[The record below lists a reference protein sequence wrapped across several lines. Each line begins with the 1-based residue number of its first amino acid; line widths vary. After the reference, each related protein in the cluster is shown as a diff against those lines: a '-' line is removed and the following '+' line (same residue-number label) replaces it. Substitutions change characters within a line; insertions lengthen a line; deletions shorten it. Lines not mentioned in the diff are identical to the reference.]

1 MRRSSKSLARR
12 YNGAGVYWRGGFA
25 VHTPV
30 GYAHEKQGF
39 RAAAPVVPAQ
49 DTFLPIPIHDPHQTP
64 GTLKRLPLR
73 KAAALFIVAVCLCL
87 SGLLYLQLEQTRRQD
102 LATAQMA
109 STNLTRAMAQQAE
122 DTFLAADLVLTSLV
136 DWVEDDGYGAA
147 QRPRLQK
154 TFARRVQQLE
164 QLHGMFLF
172 DREGQWVITSFTDL
186 PRGNGVADREYFKF
200 HQQNVSTVAHI
211 GPAIRSR
218 ENGEWIIPISKRI
231 NDRAGN
237 FQGVLMAGIKM
248 AYFDRFFKS
257 FSLDD
262 NGIMF
267 LGLKDGTLLARRPFD
282 EGLIGSSLA
291 QGRIY
296 QKLLPDAPAGTA
308 MIKSVVDGV
317 VRLYGYR
324 QLGSYP
330 LVVAAAS
337 SRDTILKGWYE
348 RAFQSSVIV
357 ALVILGVGLFGWVFI
372 HQVRDGERIEKN
384 LRKAQRA
391 LEQIATHDS
400 LTGLA
405 NRRLFERSLE
415 VEFAR
420 GARQSSPVGLI
431 MLDIDFFKRY
441 NDAYGHVAG
450 DHCLTQVAQ
459 VLKNCCQRKAD
470 LAVRYGGEEFAVLL
484 PDTDINGVLAI
495 AGQIRRSVMD
505 KRITH
510 SGSPTGYLTV
520 SLGCYSFIPS
530 GNDSLE
536 VFIQRADA
544 ALYQAKNA
552 GRNRAAVLSLDAGF
566 AELIRSDR

>member
-1 MRRSSKSLARR
+1 
-12 YNGAGVYWRGGFA
+12 
-25 VHTPV
+25 V

-102 LATAQMA
+102 LANAQIA

-122 DTFLAADLVLTSLV
+122 DTFLAADLVLTSLA

-147 QRPRLQK
+147 QRLRLQK

-172 DREGQWVITSFTDL
+172 DREGQWVITSFPDL
-186 PRGNGVADREYFKF
+186 PRGDGVVDREYFKF

-211 GPAIRSR
+211 GRAIRSR

-231 NDRAGN
+231 NDRDGN

-282 EGLIGSSLA
+282 ESLIGSSLA
-291 QGRIY
+291 QGKIY
-296 QKLLPDAPAGTA
+296 QKLLPEAPAGTA
-308 MIKSVVDGV
+308 MIRSVVDGV

-415 VEFAR
+415 IEFAR

-450 DHCLTQVAQ
+450 DHCLTQVALA
-459 VLKNCCQRKAD
+459 LKSCCQRKAD

-520 SLGCYSFIPS
+520 SLGCYSFIPR

-552 GRNRAAVLSLDAGF
+552 GRNRAAVLSLEAEV
-566 AELIRSDR
+566 AELMRSDR

>member
-1 MRRSSKSLARR
+1 M
-12 YNGAGVYWRGGFA
+12 
-25 VHTPV
+25 
-30 GYAHEKQGF
+30 
-39 RAAAPVVPAQ
+39 
-49 DTFLPIPIHDPHQTP
+49 PIPIHDPQQAP

-73 KAAALFIVAVCLCL
+73 KAAALFIVAVSLCL
-87 SGLLYLQLEQTRRQD
+87 FGLLYLQLEQSRRQD
-102 LATAQMA
+102 LAVAQMA
-109 STNLTRAMAQQAE
+109 SSNLTRAMAQQAE
-122 DTFLAADLVLTSLV
+122 DTFLAADLVMTSLV
-136 DWVEDDGYGAA
+136 DWIQDDGYGAA
-147 QRPRLQK
+147 QRPRLQR
-154 TFARRVQQLE
+154 TFARRVQQLG

-172 DREGQWVITSFTDL
+172 DKQGQWVITSFPDQPL
-186 PRGNGVADREYFKF
+186 GISVADREYFKF
-200 HQQNVSTVAHI
+200 HQQNVSSVAHI
-211 GPAIRSR
+211 GPAIRNR
-218 ENGEWIIPISKRI
+218 EDGEWIIPISKRV

-237 FQGVLMAGIKM
+237 FQGVLLAGIKM
-248 AYFDRFFKS
+248 AYFDQFFES

-267 LGLKDGTLLARRPFD
+267 LGLTDGTLLAHRPFD
-282 EGLIGSSLA
+282 QSLIGTSLA
-291 QGRIY
+291 QGEIY
-296 QKLLPDAPAGTA
+296 RKLLPSAAAGTA
-308 MIKSVVDGV
+308 MINSVVDGV
-317 VRLYGYR
+317 TRLYGYR
-324 QLGSYP
+324 QLVSYP
-330 LVVAAAS
+330 LAVSAGT

-415 VEFAR
+415 IEFSR
-420 GARQSSPVGLI
+420 GARQVSPVSLI

-459 VLKNCCQRKAD
+459 VLRSCCQRKSD

-484 PDTDINGVLAI
+484 PDTDINGALAI
-495 AGQIRRSVMD
+495 AGQIRRSVID
-505 KRITH
+505 KHITH

-520 SLGCYSFIPS
+520 SLGCYSFIPT
-530 GNDSLE
+530 GNDDPE

-552 GRNRAAVLSLDAGF
+552 GRNRAAVLSLEDAV
-566 AELIRSDR
+566 AELMRSDR

>member
-1 MRRSSKSLARR
+1 
-12 YNGAGVYWRGGFA
+12 
-25 VHTPV
+25 
-30 GYAHEKQGF
+30 
-39 RAAAPVVPAQ
+39 
-49 DTFLPIPIHDPHQTP
+49 LPIPIHDPQQAP
-64 GTLKRLPLR
+64 GALKRLPLR
-73 KAAALFIVAVCLCL
+73 KAAVLFIVAVCLCL
-87 SGLLYLQLEQTRRQD
+87 FGLLYLQLEQSRRQD
-102 LATAQMA
+102 LAVAKVA
-109 STNLTRAMAQQAE
+109 SSNLTRAMAQQAE
-122 DTFLAADLVLTSLV
+122 DTFHSADLVMTSLV
-136 DWVEDDGYGAA
+136 DWIEDDGYGAT
-147 QRPRLQK
+147 QKPRLQK
-154 TFARRVQQLE
+154 TFARRVQQME
-164 QLHGMFLF
+164 QLHGIFFF
-172 DREGQWVITSFTDL
+172 DKQGQWIITSFADL
-186 PRGNGVADREYFKF
+186 PRGNGVADRDYFKF
-200 HQQNVSTVAHI
+200 HQQNESTLAHI

-218 ENGEWIIPISKRI
+218 ENGEWIIPISKRV
-231 NDRAGN
+231 NDHAGN

-248 AYFDRFFKS
+248 AYFDQFFKS

-267 LGLKDGTLLARRPFD
+267 LGLTDGTLLARRPF
-282 EGLIGSSLA
+282 EENLIGTSLA

-296 QKLLPDAPAGTA
+296 QKLLPEAQSGTA
-308 MIKSVVDGV
+308 MIRSVVDDV

-348 RAFQSSVIV
+348 RAFQSSVII

-372 HQVRDGERIEKN
+372 HQVRNGERIEKN
-384 LRKAQRA
+384 LRRAQLA

-415 VEFAR
+415 IEFAR
-420 GARQSSPVGLI
+420 GARQVSPVSLI

-450 DHCLTQVAQ
+450 DHCLMQVAQ
-459 VLKNCCQRKAD
+459 VVKTCCQRKAD

-484 PDTDINGVLAI
+484 PDTDINGALAI
-495 AGQIRRSVMD
+495 AGQIRRSVID
-505 KRITH
+505 KHIIH

-520 SLGCYSFIPS
+520 SLGCYAFIPS

-536 VFIQRADA
+536 TFIHRADA

-552 GRNRAAVLSLDAGF
+552 GRNRAAVLSLDGGIT
-566 AELIRSDR
+566 ELMRSDR

>member
-1 MRRSSKSLARR
+1 M
-12 YNGAGVYWRGGFA
+12 
-25 VHTPV
+25 
-30 GYAHEKQGF
+30 
-39 RAAAPVVPAQ
+39 
-49 DTFLPIPIHDPHQTP
+49 PIPIHDPQQAP
-64 GTLKRLPLR
+64 GALKRLPLR
-73 KAAALFIVAVCLCL
+73 KAAVLFIVAVCLCL
-87 SGLLYLQLEQTRRQD
+87 FGLLYLQLEQSRRQD
-102 LATAQMA
+102 LAVAKVA
-109 STNLTRAMAQQAE
+109 SSNLTRAMAQQAE
-122 DTFLAADLVLTSLV
+122 DTFHSADLVMTSLV
-136 DWVEDDGYGAA
+136 DWIQDDGYGAT
-147 QRPRLQK
+147 QKPRLQK
-154 TFARRVQQLE
+154 TFARRVQQME
-164 QLHGMFLF
+164 QLHGIFFF
-172 DREGQWVITSFTDL
+172 DKQGQWIITSFADL
-186 PRGNGVADREYFKF
+186 PRGNGVADRDYFKF
-200 HQQNVSTVAHI
+200 HQQNESTLAHI

-218 ENGEWIIPISKRI
+218 ENGEWIIPISKRV
-231 NDRAGN
+231 NDHAGS

-248 AYFDRFFKS
+248 AYFDQFFKS

-267 LGLKDGTLLARRPFD
+267 LGLTDGTLLARRPF
-282 EGLIGSSLA
+282 EENLIGTSLA

-296 QKLLPDAPAGTA
+296 QKLLPEAQSGTA
-308 MIKSVVDGV
+308 MIRSVVDDV

-348 RAFQSSVIV
+348 RAFQSSVII

-372 HQVRDGERIEKN
+372 HQVRNGERIEKN
-384 LRKAQRA
+384 LRRAQLA

-415 VEFAR
+415 IEFAR
-420 GARQSSPVGLI
+420 GARQVSPVSLI

-450 DHCLTQVAQ
+450 DHCLMQVAQ
-459 VLKNCCQRKAD
+459 VVKTCCQRKAD

-484 PDTDINGVLAI
+484 PDTDINGALAI
-495 AGQIRRSVMD
+495 AGQIRRSVID
-505 KRITH
+505 KHIIH

-520 SLGCYSFIPS
+520 SLGCYAFIPS

-536 VFIQRADA
+536 TFIHRADA

-552 GRNRAAVLSLDAGF
+552 GRNRAAVLSLDGGIT
-566 AELIRSDR
+566 ELMRSDR